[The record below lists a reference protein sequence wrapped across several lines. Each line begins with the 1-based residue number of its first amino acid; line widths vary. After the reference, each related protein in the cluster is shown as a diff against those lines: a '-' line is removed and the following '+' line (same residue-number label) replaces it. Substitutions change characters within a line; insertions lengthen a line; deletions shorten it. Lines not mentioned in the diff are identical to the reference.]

1 MTVSLTL
8 THTLFIAIGNWL
20 LCLTVTLSVKMR
32 KMGCVNLYDLRYCRR
47 WCVPPSMSASW
58 RSRSNDIGKE
68 GHFFRARSP

>member
-20 LCLTVTLSVKMR
+20 LCLTLSVKMR